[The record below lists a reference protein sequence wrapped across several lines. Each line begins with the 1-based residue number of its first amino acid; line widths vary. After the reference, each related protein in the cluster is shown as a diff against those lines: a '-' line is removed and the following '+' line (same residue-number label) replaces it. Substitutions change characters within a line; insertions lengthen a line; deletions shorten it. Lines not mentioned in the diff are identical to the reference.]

1 MITTRIL
8 LVDDHPMLRQGIRQL
23 LERERDFEVVAEASD
38 GEEAVT
44 LAGELLPDVVVMDV
58 GMPKLGGLGATK
70 QIKAEHP
77 KIAVLV
83 LTIHDEDEYIIG
95 ILEAGAAGYLLKTA
109 YGEELVQAIR
119 AVRAGEFALHPVVGQ
134 RLLKRAARHRL
145 KPIKL
150 EGVEQLTTRETE
162 VLKLTAKGMS
172 NRDIAAEL
180 GIGVRTVKGHLVSI
194 FAKMRVSSRTE
205 ALLQALRHGWI
216 AIEDI
221 LQEG

>member
-1 MITTRIL
+1 VITTRIL

-58 GMPKLGGLGATK
+58 GMPKLGGLDATK

-77 KIAVLV
+77 RIAVLV

-95 ILEAGAAGYLLKTA
+95 ILEAGAAGYLLKAA

-119 AVRAGEFALHPVVGQ
+119 AVRAGEFALHPVVAQ
-134 RLLKRAARHRL
+134 RLLKRAAGHRL

-150 EGVEQLTTRETE
+150 EGVEQLTTREME
-162 VLKLTAKGMS
+162 VLKLMAKGMS
-172 NRDIAAEL
+172 NQDIATEL

-205 ALLQALRHGWI
+205 AVLHALKQGWI
-216 AIEDI
+216 AMEDI
-221 LQEG
+221 L